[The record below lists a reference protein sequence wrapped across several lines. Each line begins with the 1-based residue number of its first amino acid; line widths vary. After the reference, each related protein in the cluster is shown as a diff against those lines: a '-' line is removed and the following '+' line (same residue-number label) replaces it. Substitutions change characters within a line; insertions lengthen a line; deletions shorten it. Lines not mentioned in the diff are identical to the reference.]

1 MLRVTT
7 AGRAALAD
15 PNNVGVQAV
24 RITRVLV
31 GSGSGPGGAADDSRT
46 TLRTQRDAAAAG
58 GAVQVAARIAVR
70 ADVVGTAAYAVTEAG
85 LEAAV
90 GAGAA
95 FLFAYWTN
103 GGEVYAAVADGVA
116 VLVVAA
122 IDIVSGTPADL
133 TVAIDPTVALSG
145 ATAFGALSDVPAGL
159 VANSYYRGSGNGRTL
174 APVTAAEVLDDILA
188 GLPGGSYPRV
198 REVAGVRSL
207 EGRTLAQLLGDL
219 AGLVPVVMPAGSPP
233 STSWS
238 SAGTIV
244 VPAGWR
250 FRGLYALR
258 ASPNGRIDFRIR
270 RSAGTVIQF
279 ASLYNPGNLG
289 QPLSRYLLSQVDA
302 TVDFSDT
309 LTFEFRWQVNDV
321 SVALSRSLFFAL
333 PPG

>member
-103 GGEVYAAVADGVA
+103 AGEVYAAVADGVA

-159 VANSYYRGSGNGRTL
+159 VANSYYRASANGGRL
-174 APVTAAEVLDDILA
+174 DPVTRADVLSDLLTGLA
-188 GLPGGSYPRV
+188 GGTYPRV
-198 REVAGVRSL
+198 VEAGGVRSI
-207 EGRTLAQLLGDL
+207 EGLTASELLADLSALIPRADL
-219 AGLVPVVMPAGSPP
+219 AADLVIPDGAVWVDVLSL
-233 STSWS
+233 T
-238 SAGTIV
+238 
-244 VPAGWR
+244 VPAGWILVA
-250 FRGLYALR
+250 GLTISSF
-258 ASPNGRIDFRIR
+258 SP
-270 RSAGTVIQF
+270 RSKHARLLIGGAGLGLFLGSTAGTFGRAWQTAAGAAEVTATLQ
-279 ASLYNPGNLG
+279 A
-289 QPLSRYLLSQVDA
+289 RQVGSGTTNA
-302 TVDFSDT
+302 IYP
-309 LTFEFRWQVNDV
+309 TFLV
-321 SVALSRSLFFAL
+321 AL
-333 PPG
+333 PPV